1 MQPASHWPE
10 SSHAVRGWRPD
21 AAVQAKDYQGGQ
33 LMRMGK
39 RSIICG
45 ALSAL
50 LGGTA
55 FAGTALA
62 LTDGQ
67 PDTWQWDLQP
77 AATAVARQMH
87 DFDRL
92 LLVIIISI
100 SAFVLAL
107 LVYAI
112 WRYNEKANPTPAKF
126 SHNTLIEVIW
136 TVVPLLILVVIAIP
150 SFRLLYAQYEFPKAD
165 LTVKAT
171 GRQWYWSY
179 QYPDQGNFNFDS
191 LLVED
196 ADLKEG
202 QPRLLAVDNEIVVP
216 VNKVVHMLVTSSDVI
231 HSWTIPAFGV
241 KIDGI
246 PGRVTRTWFKAEKTG
261 VFYGQCSELCGSRH
275 AFMPIAVRVVS
286 EQDFASW
293 VEKAKKQFAATEETP
308 ALAKTAEAKSP
319 APAKRIA
326 DAATAEATHQ

>member
-1 MQPASHWPE
+1 
-10 SSHAVRGWRPD
+10 
-21 AAVQAKDYQGGQ
+21 
-33 LMRMGK
+33 MRMGK
-39 RSIICG
+39 RSIISG
-45 ALSAL
+45 AIGAL

-62 LTDGQ
+62 LTEGQ
-67 PDTWQWDLQP
+67 PDNWQWDLQP
-77 AATAVARQMH
+77 AVTAVARQMH
-87 DFDRL
+87 DFDKL
-92 LLVIIISI
+92 LLVIIITI
-100 SAFVLAL
+100 SVFVLGL
-107 LVYAI
+107 LLYAI
-112 WRYNEKANPTPAKF
+112 WRYDEKKNPVPAKF

-165 LTVKAT
+165 VTVKAT

-179 QYPDQGNFNFDS
+179 EYPDQGAFNFDS
-191 LLVED
+191 LMVEES
-196 ADLKEG
+196 DLKPG

-216 VNKVVHMLVTSSDVI
+216 VNKVVHILVTSSDVI
-231 HSWTIPAFGV
+231 HSWTIPSFGV

-246 PGRVTRTWFKAEKTG
+246 PGRVSRTWFKSEKTG

-286 EQDFASW
+286 EQDFAAW
-293 VEKAKKQFAATEETP
+293 VETAKKKFAATDPSPTLP
-308 ALAKTAEAKSP
+308 KAAEAETA

-326 DAATAEATHQ
+326 DAAAVESNN